1 MSDVSGTYVWAD
13 RKRNV
18 TIVLLANGAYPAIP
32 TLNPAIFQGKLSD
45 AIMTALGYWF
55 VRFSTN
61 ISYDHT
67 KYTYI
72 ID

>member
-45 AIMTALGYWF
+45 AIMTALGY
-55 VRFSTN
+55 
-61 ISYDHT
+61 
-67 KYTYI
+67 
-72 ID
+72 